1 MRHGTPCAH
10 EVTRHQSVFSGEDV
24 RRLVKQPAVP
34 VCNPNR
40 QIREAFVG
48 ADGHRMTKPKGE
60 KDERRP
66 EAGGYGVNGSRLF
79 LRAALIT
86 AAFVAADGVILY
98 FGTQTSWTFVHRW
111 VLMAAG
117 VGSGI
122 GWAALMMSTGH
133 SIKRMS
139 RGFK

>member
-1 MRHGTPCAH
+1 
-10 EVTRHQSVFSGEDV
+10 
-24 RRLVKQPAVP
+24 
-34 VCNPNR
+34 
-40 QIREAFVG
+40 
-48 ADGHRMTKPKGE
+48 MTKPKGG
-60 KDERRP
+60 KTNGDRRR
-66 EAGGYGVNGSRLF
+66 GGYGVNGSRLI

-86 AAFVAADGVILY
+86 AAFAAADGVILY
-98 FGTQTSWTFVHRW
+98 FGTQPSWTFVHRW

>member
-1 MRHGTPCAH
+1 
-10 EVTRHQSVFSGEDV
+10 
-24 RRLVKQPAVP
+24 
-34 VCNPNR
+34 
-40 QIREAFVG
+40 
-48 ADGHRMTKPKGE
+48 MTKPKGE

-66 EAGGYGVNGSRLF
+66 EAGGYGVNGSRLI

>member
-1 MRHGTPCAH
+1 
-10 EVTRHQSVFSGEDV
+10 
-24 RRLVKQPAVP
+24 
-34 VCNPNR
+34 
-40 QIREAFVG
+40 
-48 ADGHRMTKPKGE
+48 MTKPKGG
-60 KDERRP
+60 KTNGDRRP
-66 EAGGYGVNGSRLF
+66 GGYGVNGSRLI

-86 AAFVAADGVILY
+86 AAFAAADGVILY
-98 FGTQTSWTFVHRW
+98 FGTQPSWTFVHRW